1 VSITVSAKKR
11 AGNDQDR
18 VDVLVALYENGLVT
32 ECKAGENRRK
42 LLTNEYVVRSL
53 ETACTLP
60 AGADAVVTGQVLL
73 ELWQSFSPST
83 TGIVI
88 FLQNPVSKEVFGAQ
102 QFHLPHTL

>member
-1 VSITVSAKKR
+1 
-11 AGNDQDR
+11 
-18 VDVLVALYENGLVT
+18 VDVLVAIYENGLVT

-42 LLTNEYVVRSL
+42 QLTNEYVVRSL

-60 AGADAVVTGQVLL
+60 AAAADADAVVTGQVLL
-73 ELWQSFSPST
+73 QLWQSFSPST

>member
-1 VSITVSAKKR
+1 
-11 AGNDQDR
+11 

-60 AGADAVVTGQVLL
+60 PAADADAVVTGQVLL
-73 ELWQSFSPST
+73 QLWQSFSPST

-102 QFHLPHTL
+102 QFHLPQTL